1 MLTRFQRTKVVQ
13 LFRLLDL
20 TRDGHI
26 EYADFVV
33 HAENVR
39 QLAGWSEDHGHAHR
53 LLTSRRAL
61 WRKMHDAMDTN
72 RDGEISLDEWLA
84 FFSMLNL
91 QAKSGPL
98 PMWMEEM
105 ARLFFHTLDL
115 DDDQRISEDEYSF
128 YLKSIGA
135 ETAQDLFRS
144 ALREGR
150 KALTLE
156 DFQRVVASWLLNQD
170 PNAPVNY
177 VLTGR
182 FPFAPSDL
190 IEYPPPS
197 QESEEPAWEEVNR
210 PIAVPVSPT
219 WESVAGSIREA
230 AAEVEALRSGKRPA
244 VKSSGEE
251 GAATPGSEPT
261 VEAPVEE
268 SPAASVAQP
277 ETSVKTAKKP
287 VEVTPTENSAAPAEA
302 DAKKAMEASAE
313 TSVEGPAET
322 SIEPSGEASVEKSV
336 EPSGEAS
343 VETSVEP
350 SGEASVEKSVE
361 PSGEASFEKSV
372 EPSGEA
378 SVEKS
383 VDTSVEASA
392 ETSTEGAA
400 KAPRKTAARKSH
412 ARKTDSKKSPPKSSE
427 GPKKK
432 GKGKS

>member
-39 QLAGWSEDHGHAHR
+39 QLAGWDEEHPHARR

-91 QAKSGPL
+91 QAKSAPL

-115 DDDQRISEDEYSF
+115 DADQRVSEEEHGF

-135 ETAQDLFRS
+135 EPANDLFRS

-150 KALTLE
+150 KALTME

-190 IEYPPPS
+190 VEYPAPS
-197 QESEEPAWEEVNR
+197 SEPIEQAWEEVNR

-219 WESVAGSIREA
+219 WESVAGTIREA
-230 AAEVEALRSGKRPA
+230 AAEVEAMRSGKRPA
-244 VKSSGEE
+244 VKSADAG
-251 GAATPGSEPT
+251 
-261 VEAPVEE
+261 EAPAVVEE
-268 SPAASVAQP
+268 PADATATGQP
-277 ETSVKTAKKP
+277 EASL
-287 VEVTPTENSAAPAEA
+287 
-302 DAKKAMEASAE
+302 EASAE
-313 TSVEGPAET
+313 KPVESSVE
-322 SIEPSGEASVEKSV
+322 PSVEVSAEKSV
-336 EPSGEAS
+336 EPSVETSTETSVEASQEASAEKS

-350 SGEASVEKSVE
+350 S
-361 PSGEASFEKSV
+361 
-372 EPSGEA
+372 
-378 SVEKS
+378 
-383 VDTSVEASA
+383 
-392 ETSTEGAA
+392 TEGVPKTRKA
-400 KAPRKTAARKSH
+400 APRKAPAK
-412 ARKTDSKKSPPKSSE
+412 KTPPRSSE

>member
-115 DDDQRISEDEYSF
+115 DDDQRISEDEYAF

-190 IEYPPPS
+190 VEYPPPS
-197 QESEEPAWEEVNR
+197 QESQEPAWEEVNR

-230 AAEVEALRSGKRPA
+230 AAEVEAMRSGKRPA

-251 GAATPGSEPT
+251 SAVEASAETGATSAEQP
-261 VEAPVEE
+261 EAPVETAE
-268 SPAASVAQP
+268 RSRAPVEAST
-277 ETSVKTAKKP
+277 ETSVEP
-287 VEVTPTENSAAPAEA
+287 SVEASTETGEASAERSV
-302 DAKKAMEASAE
+302 ETSAE
-313 TSVEGPAET
+313 TSVE
-322 SIEPSGEASVEKSV
+322 ASK
-336 EPSGEAS
+336 
-343 VETSVEP
+343 
-350 SGEASVEKSVE
+350 
-361 PSGEASFEKSV
+361 
-372 EPSGEA
+372 
-378 SVEKS
+378 
-383 VDTSVEASA
+383 
-392 ETSTEGAA
+392 EGAP
-400 KAPRKTAARKSH
+400 KAPRKTATRKSP
-412 ARKTDSKKSPPKSSE
+412 AKKTDSKTDSKKSPPKSSE

>member
-115 DDDQRISEDEYSF
+115 DDDQRISEDEYAF

-135 ETAQDLFRS
+135 EAAQDLFRS
-144 ALREGR
+144 ALRGGR

-190 IEYPPPS
+190 VEYPPPS
-197 QESEEPAWEEVNR
+197 QESQEPAWEEVNR
-210 PIAVPVSPT
+210 PIAVPNSPT
-219 WESVAGSIREA
+219 WESVAGTIREA
-230 AAEVEALRSGKRPA
+230 AAEVEAMRSGKRPA
-244 VKSSGEE
+244 VKSAGEE
-251 GAATPGSEPT
+251 GGA
-261 VEAPVEE
+261 V
-268 SPAASVAQP
+268 
-277 ETSVKTAKKP
+277 
-287 VEVTPTENSAAPAEA
+287 
-302 DAKKAMEASAE
+302 EASAE
-313 TSVEGPAET
+313 TAVESPAT
-322 SIEPSGEASVEKSV
+322 SAEP
-336 EPSGEAS
+336 EAS
-343 VETSVEP
+343 VETAEKAAETPQPTVEASAEP
-350 SGEASVEKSVE
+350 SASAEKSIE
-361 PSGEASFEKSV
+361 
-372 EPSGEA
+372 
-378 SVEKS
+378 
-383 VDTSVEASA
+383 TSVEASA
-392 ETSTEGAA
+392 EKSVETSPEASAERSIGTSVEASAEKSVETSVEASAEASTESAP
-400 KAPRKTAARKSH
+400 KAPRKTATRKSP
-412 ARKTDSKKSPPKSSE
+412 ARKTDSKTSSRKTPPKSSE
-427 GPKKK
+427 GPGKK

>member
-190 IEYPPPS
+190 VEYPPPS
-197 QESEEPAWEEVNR
+197 QESIEPAWEEVNR
-210 PIAVPVSPT
+210 PIAVPNAPT

-230 AAEVEALRSGKRPA
+230 AAEVEAMRSGKRPA
-244 VKSSGEE
+244 VKSAGE
-251 GAATPGSEPT
+251 GAATPVSEPAVDAPAEQASLET
-261 VEAPVEE
+261 AEKAPGATPAEKSMPPLETSAAASAQIVEAPAEKSAE
-268 SPAASVAQP
+268 PSVKATA
-277 ETSVKTAKKP
+277 ETS
-287 VEVTPTENSAAPAEA
+287 AEPSV
-302 DAKKAMEASAE
+302 EASAE
-313 TSVEGPAET
+313 KPVETSV
-322 SIEPSGEASVEKSV
+322 
-336 EPSGEAS
+336 EAS

-350 SGEASVEKSVE
+350 SVEASAEKSAE
-361 PSGEASFEKSV
+361 P
-372 EPSGEA
+372 
-378 SVEKS
+378 
-383 VDTSVEASA
+383 SVEASA
-392 ETSTEGAA
+392 ETSVESSVEASAETSVETSTEGAP
-400 KAPRKTAARKSH
+400 KAPRKTATRRSPAK
-412 ARKTDSKKSPPKSSE
+412 KTDSKKTPPKSSE
-427 GPKKK
+427 GAKKK
-432 GKGKS
+432 GKGKG